1 MKLRDISAIFFILL
15 LSLPLC
21 ATAQEE
27 DEMMVYAEY
36 DQKLIDSIRT
46 LITPSTPDSL
56 LAQYYGE
63 IAETS
68 RNFDTIIKYANLSLA
83 LCPDDNYILLGANN
97 ISIGRAYHYF
107 DQNTTALPYL
117 NKAISL
123 LTKANEPTILLKAY
137 QSMTYLYDELNN
149 LDSAVHY
156 LNKALEIGNRLGDTA
171 LVAECYQDLGI
182 MYGQRELYDESRMYL
197 RKALILDS
205 LSNNRYRYA
214 MDLFCLVQLI
224 ETQEPDSVQEYLVA
238 RNYMKKVVNVLD
250 TVDTYH
256 KYLAYGTLVSVYIHL
271 AKLTNQ
277 HKYADSSLYYY
288 KKAEPFF
295 EHAPSVNNY
304 RMFKYYYVDYL
315 LFYKKFDEAL
325 KVMRELEETIDENTS
340 ASECSDFH
348 KEYKSIYIAL
358 GDYKNAYHHLEK
370 QQQYDRA
377 NFNDSTLSALSDVK
391 AQQISMMEK
400 LEREKDEA
408 VHAADKRR
416 LHTLIIALVCGLIL
430 VTLVIIYI
438 QRAYNIKRKANKE
451 LTEKNNILNSQKV
464 EIMAQRDE
472 IASQRD
478 EIMAQRDEIA
488 TQKDIITEQWREVES
503 VNHKLFSSIN
513 YAKRIQRA
521 AVSSEEDVQKI
532 FPDSFVFYRPRDIV
546 SGDFYRCGKC
556 GKYSV
561 MVTADCTGHG
571 IPGAFLSM
579 LGLSALKEYMVTEQ
593 DAENPG
599 VVLDRI
605 RDLIKTTLATSDD
618 NANVGDGMDMTICCY
633 DYEKME
639 LRYAAANQ
647 KFYIIRGGEAI
658 KLKGDNMPVGRFYR
672 ENPHFAT
679 QTVAIQKGDMVYT
692 FSDGIQDQL
701 GIDRNGD
708 KRKFTSLQ
716 LLDTLLSFADKPAAT
731 QCQLLEKAILDWRG
745 KTPQVEDITL
755 VGVRV

>member
-1 MKLRDISAIFFILL
+1 M
-15 LSLPLC
+15 
-21 ATAQEE
+21 T
-27 DEMMVYAEY
+27 
-36 DQKLIDSIRT
+36 
-46 LITPSTPDSL
+46 
-56 LAQYYGE
+56 
-63 IAETS
+63 
-68 RNFDTIIKYANLSLA
+68 
-83 LCPDDNYILLGANN
+83 
-97 ISIGRAYHYF
+97 
-107 DQNTTALPYL
+107 
-117 NKAISL
+117 NK
-123 LTKANEPTILLKAY
+123 TE
-137 QSMTYLYDELNN
+137 
-149 LDSAVHY
+149 
-156 LNKALEIGNRLGDTA
+156 
-171 LVAECYQDLGI
+171 
-182 MYGQRELYDESRMYL
+182 
-197 RKALILDS
+197 
-205 LSNNRYRYA
+205 
-214 MDLFCLVQLI
+214 
-224 ETQEPDSVQEYLVA
+224 
-238 RNYMKKVVNVLD
+238 
-250 TVDTYH
+250 
-256 KYLAYGTLVSVYIHL
+256 
-271 AKLTNQ
+271 
-277 HKYADSSLYYY
+277 YADSCLFFY
-288 KKAEPFF
+288 KKVEPYMS
-295 EHAPSVNNY
+295 ARMMSSNY
-304 RMFKYYYVDYL
+304 MQLRMIYVDYL
-315 LFYKKFDEAL
+315 LFYKKYEDAKKMLLDIKNIFTEDTPAKVLTNFHITL
-325 KVMRELEETIDENTS
+325 KNVYLL
-340 ASECSDFH
+340 
-348 KEYKSIYIAL
+348 L
-358 GDYKNAYHHLEK
+358 GDYKNAYEQLEK
-370 QQQYDRA
+370 EYKYS
-377 NFNDSTLSALSDVK
+377 NINLNDSTMSVLSDAK
-391 AQQISMMEK
+391 AQQAILIEK
-400 LEREKDEA
+400 IEQEKKEEIF
-408 VHAADKRR
+408 AADKRR

-451 LTEKNNILNSQKV
+451 LSEKNNILNSQKV

-488 TQKDIITEQWREVES
+488 TQKDIITEQWREVET
-503 VNHKLFSSIN
+503 VNQKLFSSIN

-521 AVSSEEDVQKI
+521 AVSSEEYVQKI

-599 VVLDRI
+599 AVLDHI
-605 RDLIKTTLATSDD
+605 RDFIKTTLATSDD
-618 NANVGDGMDMTICCY
+618 NTNVGDGMDMTICCY

-647 KFYIIRGGEAI
+647 KFYIIRGGKAI

-745 KTPQVEDITL
+745 KTPQVDDITL